1 LISPEMI
8 GAIWPIVLTGI
19 FGVIAYWY
27 QKYVDRKS
35 ALIELRRAT
44 YSKYLALIAR
54 HATDKSDKTNIE
66 LNQIYLELSVIASD
80 DVVRAIGSF
89 HDLSLGREI
98 KNPNSARIED
108 RLAATILL
116 MRKDCFEKTNL
127 TAAEIIS
134 VTPLVEKKK

>member
-1 LISPEMI
+1 MI

-89 HDLSLGREI
+89 QDLSLGREI

-127 TAAEIIS
+127 TAAEITS

>member
-89 HDLSLGREI
+89 QDLSLGREI

-127 TAAEIIS
+127 TAAEITS